1 MAVEDITFEEV
12 QASDTNIIPTTMV
25 GSQSILKSDN
35 SYRRIAGKMG
45 SLLLESQGDEC
56 QRY

>member
-12 QASDTNIIPTTMV
+12 QASDTNIIPTMV

-35 SYRRIAGKMG
+35 SYRRIADKMG